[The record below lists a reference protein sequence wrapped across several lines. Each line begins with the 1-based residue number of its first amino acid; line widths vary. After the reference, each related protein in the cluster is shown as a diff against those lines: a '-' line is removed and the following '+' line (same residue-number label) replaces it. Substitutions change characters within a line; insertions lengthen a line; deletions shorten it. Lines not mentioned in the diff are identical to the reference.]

1 MILVLFL
8 CAILII
14 LILII
19 FAIIFSTIRIKIRKL
34 EFTNIHENKMN
45 YKIKVSMYFL
55 SKLKWL
61 SLNLD
66 NKKMKKMFT
75 KMHLEKID
83 IKKIERDMQLSD
95 IKAILG
101 IAPKISY
108 LDLNIKVG
116 LENILLTTYVIP
128 FLCTI
133 ISMILPKITE
143 KKDFKN
149 VKYRVEPIYKEKN
162 LYDIQASSNI
172 EIKVINI
179 LNSGYQIFKNRKN
192 LKQKSY
198 KEYNRKNIIKCIT

>member
-45 YKIKVSMYFL
+45 YKIKVSMYFFN
-55 SKLKWL
+55 KLKWL

-83 IKKIERDMQLSD
+83 IEKIERDLQLSD

-108 LDLNIKVG
+108 LDLNIKLG

-143 KKDFKN
+143 KKDFNN
-149 VKYRVEPIYKEKN
+149 VKYKVGPIYKEEN

-198 KEYNRKNIIKCIT
+198 KKYNRKNIIKCIN